1 MNIIYLN
8 YGLINEDN
16 HYDNDHCRYV
26 VKIKPESSLKS

>member
-16 HYDNDHCRYV
+16 NDHRCYV

>member
-16 HYDNDHCRYV
+16 NDRCRYV